1 MNVSEAVDW
10 RHRECASGCMFIGGF
25 ESSLVRLLQCNLPTG
40 DSVILMPL
48 LGSAACPHLPRLR
61 ISCVYA
67 SAPPLND
74 SRKEDFAAVRFNVS
88 GSFSGSS
95 HLVL

>member
-25 ESSLVRLLQCNLPTG
+25 ESSLVRLLQCKLLTG

-48 LGSAACPHLPRLR
+48 LGSAARPHLRELR
-61 ISCVYA
+61 TSCVYA
-67 SAPPLND
+67 RALPLND
-74 SRKEDFAAVRFNVS
+74 SRKADVAAVRFNVS
-88 GSFSGSS
+88 GSVSGSS